1 MYTRTRNRVRGGTEH
16 VVTVK
21 ELDDY
26 HLFRLFSFQGDDVTG
41 LSLSLLQWSND
52 VHGTMQPLRAER
64 LEEGTLFQLL
74 QAAGGARLVG
84 RDVQSEHRQ
93 GSEPRQDW

>member
-1 MYTRTRNRVRGGTEH
+1 MRPIYHCFDHKNHQKSIWSIDQSDPSRNFMYTRTRNRVRGGTEH

-41 LSLSLLQWSND
+41 LSLSLLQ
-52 VHGTMQPLRAER
+52 
-64 LEEGTLFQLL
+64 
-74 QAAGGARLVG
+74 
-84 RDVQSEHRQ
+84 
-93 GSEPRQDW
+93 